1 MGKLSEKIDRA
12 MEHYLLIL
20 LAMALVAL
28 TFIGIGNLRTV
39 GMLGCVLCIAG
50 ISTRGTVKIDLR
62 ILLPMLLYVLLCA
75 ASTFAV
81 GMGFAGSYMYS
92 HAIYPVIYLVMA
104 YLDQKDLLRLKR
116 WCAIWAGMVAVMALA
131 QFMYKALDGI
141 GARLGAVL
149 GNPNS
154 LGSFLVV
161 GWCALMSF
169 QPEDEEQSFSAELL
183 RRLEPVILATLA
195 LTLSMGS
202 FLALAVGML
211 VMLVQKK
218 RKEGWREGI
227 RFGSRMLAKATLAV
241 GTGILMYFTA
251 RMTAIP
257 WLCLPILA
265 CLIGLA
271 VYWPLFERF
280 LRQFPKFAVM
290 MTVLGACVAL
300 AAVMIRPSAT
310 ATFVERLEM
319 MRNGLGY
326 ILDKAL
332 LGLGPGQWRL
342 ANMSDA
348 DKYFNTW
355 HIHNVFI
362 HIGVELGLPAMTAL
376 LLIVFRRWQKGGRNT
391 AGLAA
396 FLFHNL
402 MDTSFFYVGIT
413 SMTLAS
419 VGEPETEGSTIP
431 PVVMKLLLAVF
442 AVLYFLVCIDVL
454 INTMGGGANA
464 F

>member
-1 MGKLSEKIDRA
+1 MRKLSEKIDRA

-20 LAMALVAL
+20 LIMALVAM
-28 TFIGIGNLRTV
+28 TFNGTGNPKTV
-39 GMLGCVLCIAG
+39 GLLGCVLCIAG
-50 ISTRGTVKIDLR
+50 ISAQGAVKVDLR
-62 ILLPMLLYVLLCA
+62 IFLPMLLYVLLCIA
-75 ASTFAV
+75 SASTILVA
-81 GMGFAGSYMYS
+81 GMGMTGSYIFC
-92 HAIYPVIYLVMA
+92 HAVYPIAYLLMA
-104 YLDQKDLLRLKR
+104 YMDEVDLLRLKR
-116 WCAIWAGMVAVMALA
+116 WCALWVGMVAFIALVQFMQKALA
-131 QFMYKALDGI
+131 GI

-169 QPEDEEQSFSAELL
+169 QPEDEEQSYTAKLL

-211 VMLVQKK
+211 VMFVQKK
-218 RKEGWREGI
+218 KKAGWREGV
-227 RFGSRMLAKATLAV
+227 RFGCRMLAKATLAV

-265 CLIGLA
+265 CLAGLA

-326 ILDKAL
+326 ILDKPL
-332 LGLGPGQWRL
+332 LGLGPGQWRF
-342 ANMSDA
+342 ANMNDA

-362 HIGVELGLPAMTAL
+362 HIGVEIGLPAMTAL

-402 MDTSFFYVGIT
+402 MDTSFFYAGIT
-413 SMTLAS
+413 LLTLMV
-419 VGEPETEGSTIP
+419 VGEPHTESRTIP
-431 PVVMKLLLAVF
+431 SVIVKLLFTIFTAL
-442 AVLYFLVCIDVL
+442 FLFICFSVSVK
-454 INTMGGGANA
+454 
-464 F
+464 